1 MSRFFGRAVSSD
13 EPHLQTGRFMAS
25 HLDESRPLSP
35 LRALSAMAAMVSLYF
50 FSFFLRTAIPGTIFD
65 ELQSDLG
72 LSASA
77 VTALGSIYLY
87 IYAAMQ
93 LFVGLS
99 ADRYGGTKTLL
110 VGSALMVV
118 GAAWFP
124 WATSRSELYLSRA
137 VTGFGASFM
146 YLCIIKELDLL
157 FGHRRFP
164 VALGIALFF
173 GYSGGIFAMLPFE
186 RIVASYGWRMSLAG
200 VSLAIAIAWVVAF
213 LTLRGLTHFQ
223 PADRRLSLRP
233 LWDVLVNRRSRC
245 LLAVSLINYPSYF
258 VMQAA
263 IGKKFLQDYAGL
275 TSARG
280 ATFTMAMMATSA
292 GLMLAAGPLLRLT
305 GNRRKPHL
313 LMNSLALLL
322 ANVALVAGVL
332 LDAPAWHFLLCYT
345 LLAASTAAAPAGNAA
360 MKELNRPSAIGAA
373 IAMYNG
379 LAYAGVALLV
389 SLSGVVLDLF
399 RRQAVVL
406 ENAVRYPP
414 AAYATLFAVLAGLSI
429 VSLILACFIPETHG
443 RPLPEDAFA
452 RPDNGL
458 EGNVDPR

>member
-1 MSRFFGRAVSSD
+1 MPPPTAER
-13 EPHLQTGRFMAS
+13 P
-25 HLDESRPLSP
+25 PLSP
-35 LRALSAMAAMVSLYF
+35 FRALTAMAAMVALYF

-65 ELQSDLG
+65 ELQSDLQ

-124 WATSRSELYLSRA
+124 WATTRSELYFSRA

-186 RIVASYGWRMSLAG
+186 RIVAAYGWRISLAG
-200 VSLAIAIAWVVAF
+200 VSAAIAAAWLVALF
-213 LTLRGLTHFQ
+213 TLRGLTHFQ
-223 PADRRLSLRP
+223 PTSRRFSLWP
-233 LWDVLVNRRSRC
+233 LWEVLLNRRSQC

-263 IGKKFLQDYAGL
+263 IGKKFLQDYAGM

-313 LMNSLALLL
+313 LMNSVALLA
-322 ANVALVAGVL
+322 ANLALVAGVL
-332 LDAPAWHFLLCYT
+332 LEAPAWHFLLCYGM
-345 LLAASTAAAPAGNAA
+345 LAASTAAAPAGNAA
-360 MKELNRPSAIGAA
+360 MKELNRPSAVGAA

-389 SLSGVVLDLF
+389 SFSGIVLDLF
-399 RRQAVVL
+399 RNQAVVL
-406 ENAVRYPP
+406 DNAVRYPP
-414 AAYATLFAVLAGLSI
+414 MAYATLFASLAVLSV
-429 VSLILACFIPETHG
+429 VSLVLACFVPETHG
-443 RPLPEDAFA
+443 QPLTEDAF
-452 RPDNGL
+452 
-458 EGNVDPR
+458 EH

>member
-1 MSRFFGRAVSSD
+1 MQ
-13 EPHLQTGRFMAS
+13 PIQ
-25 HLDESRPLSP
+25 DESPPLSP
-35 LRALSAMAAMVSLYF
+35 VRAVTAMAAMVALYF

-65 ELQSDLG
+65 ELQSDLK
-72 LSASA
+72 LTASS

-93 LFVGLS
+93 LLVGLL

-124 WATSRSELYLSRA
+124 WATSKSELYLSRA

-157 FGHRRFP
+157 FGHRRFA

-186 RIVASYGWRMSLAG
+186 RIVAGYGWRLSLVG
-200 VSLAIAIAWVVAF
+200 VSVAIAIAWAVAF
-213 LTLRGLTHFQ
+213 FTLRGLTHFK
-223 PADRRLSLRP
+223 PASRFFSLWP
-233 LWDVLVNRRSRC
+233 LWEVLLNRRSRC

-292 GLMLAAGPLLRLT
+292 GLMLAAGPMLRLT
-305 GNRRKPHL
+305 ANRRKPHL
-313 LMNSLALLL
+313 FLNSFALLG
-322 ANVALVAGVL
+322 ANIALVVGVL
-332 LDAPAWHFLLCYT
+332 LDAPAWHFLVCYT
-345 LLAASTAAAPAGNAA
+345 LLAISTVAAPAGNAA
-360 MKELNRPSAIGAA
+360 MKELNRPSAVGAA

-399 RRQAVVL
+399 RGQAVML
-406 ENAVRYPP
+406 DNAVRYPP
-414 AAYATLFAVLAGLSI
+414 GAYATLFAVLAGLSV
-429 VSLILACFIPETHG
+429 VSLVLTCFIPETHG
-443 RPLPEDAFA
+443 RPLQEDDFHGA
-452 RPDNGL
+452 NI
-458 EGNVDPR
+458 EPRI

>member
-1 MSRFFGRAVSSD
+1 MPPHSEDRATLSPYRAV
-13 EPHLQTGRFMAS
+13 
-25 HLDESRPLSP
+25 
-35 LRALSAMAAMVSLYF
+35 SAMAAMVALYF

-65 ELQSDLG
+65 ELQSDLR

-93 LFVGLS
+93 LFVGLA

-124 WATSRSELYLSRA
+124 WATTRSELYLSRA

-186 RIVASYGWRMSLAG
+186 RIVSAYGWRWSLAG
-200 VSLAIAIAWVVAF
+200 VSVAIAIAWTVAF
-213 LTLRGLTHFQ
+213 FTLRGLAHFQ
-223 PADRRLSLRP
+223 PANRRLSLWP
-233 LWDVLVNRRSRC
+233 LWEVWTNRRSRC

-280 ATFTMAMMATSA
+280 AAFTMAMMATSA
-292 GLMLAAGPLLRLT
+292 GLMLAAGPLLRWT

-313 LMNSLALLL
+313 LMNSLALIG
-322 ANVALVAGVL
+322 ANVALVAGVM

-345 LLAASTAAAPAGNAA
+345 LLAGSTAAAPAGNAA
-360 MKELNRPSAIGAA
+360 MKELNRPSAVGAA

-389 SLSGVVLDLF
+389 SLSGVVLDMF
-399 RRQAVVL
+399 RHQAVVL
-406 ENAVRYPP
+406 DNAVRYPP
-414 AAYATLFAVLAGLSI
+414 AAYATLFSFLAVLSVI
-429 VSLILACFIPETHG
+429 SLILACFIPETHG
-443 RPLPEDAFA
+443 QPLPEEAFDQTTGSSPPSS
-452 RPDNGL
+452 R
-458 EGNVDPR
+458 